1 MEKHSF
7 SPTPVESYLST
18 GVIRVHKDE
27 HGYVI
32 PPLFFSMREEL
43 SLSLKIT
50 KPRIRETKQLA
61 QENTRTE
68 TQAQVCLKFSLY
80 ATLSRWW
87 RGRPVMLRF
96 MGSQRVGHDW
106 ATELNW
112 TDWSES
118 HSVMSDSRRSHGLYR
133 ILYGRILEWVVFPF
147 FRGSS
152 QLRDRTQVSHMAG
165 GLFTSWATR
174 EVHTT
179 LKRETILVL
188 KITIKFAFYNS

>member
-7 SPTPVESYLST
+7 SPTPMECYLST

-68 TQAQVCLKFSLY
+68 TQTQVCLKFSLY
-80 ATLSRWW
+80 ATLS
-87 RGRPVMLRF
+87 
-96 MGSQRVGHDW
+96 
-106 ATELNW
+106 
-112 TDWSES
+112 ES
-118 HSVMSDSRRSHGLYR
+118 HSVMSDSLQSHGLYR
-133 ILYGRILEWVVFPF
+133 ILYSRILEWVVFPF
-147 FRGSS
+147 FRRSS
-152 QLRDRTQVSHMAG
+152 QLRDRTQVSHFAG

-179 LKRETILVL
+179 LKRETI
-188 KITIKFAFYNS
+188 